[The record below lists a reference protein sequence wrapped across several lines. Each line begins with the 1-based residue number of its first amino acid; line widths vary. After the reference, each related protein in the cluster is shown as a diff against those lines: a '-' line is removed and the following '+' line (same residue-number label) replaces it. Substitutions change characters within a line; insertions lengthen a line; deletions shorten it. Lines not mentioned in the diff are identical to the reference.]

1 MVLQVLPNRRSLS
14 ILVGLTA
21 AVVAAGCFAQSTSAA
36 MVASDNASSYTGAV
50 GTTGNTNG
58 GTGFGPWQVTITN
71 SNNPPYV
78 DTYLDTS
85 SKPISTNKNSWGVY
99 ANTPQAGPPAVIP
112 SVDLTRPF
120 LTAGGLSGGKLD
132 AGQTLSIAME
142 SDGAGGNSPET
153 GASIGFSLQSSAPI
167 DQFTFEYDATAGY
180 DNMSIIDG
188 SNSGKEYESP
198 VSLGFSSYIG
208 KGMTVDFTLVTAST
222 YDLSV
227 TPVGGTTVSVITNG
241 TLPGGQL
248 NQIELFDQNTSG
260 NGYFNSLSISAVPE
274 PASLGLM
281 AIGGLA
287 LLLVG
292 RRKTA

>member
-36 MVASDNASSYTGAV
+36 MVASDNASNYTNAI

-58 GTGFGPWQVTITN
+58 GTGFEPWAVTLSASGSRGN
-71 SNNPPYV
+71 
-78 DTYLDTS
+78 YLDTS
-85 SKPISTNKNSWGVY
+85 SKAIATSTKSWGTY
-99 ANTPQAGPPAVIP
+99 ANNGTSSRI
-112 SVDLTRPF
+112 DLTRAF
-120 LTAGGLSGGKLD
+120 ETSLGGAGGKLD
-132 AGQTLSIAME
+132 PGQTLSVAIE
-142 SDGAGGNSPET
+142 SDGIGST
-153 GASIGFSLQSSAPI
+153 GLLGFSLQTSSPI
-167 DQFTFEYDATAGY
+167 SQFTFEYDGTAGY

-248 NQIELFDQNTSG
+248 NQIDLFDQSTTG